1 MSLLSVVGK
10 SSYVGR
16 AVGRGRGRSGGRIA
30 AEALEGRVLLS
41 GVTPSVELFDA
52 SAAVFVENQ
61 GQWADQE
68 LFAEIDPVAGQMS
81 ATDFQQEL
89 VIDPDLAW
97 STYLGGGSD
106 DHGNGIAVDG
116 SGNVLVTGYTASSWI
131 SGGYDTN
138 FWGDSDAFVAKL
150 SPSGEHLWSTYL
162 GGSDEESGYGIA
174 VDGWGNVLVTGWTGS
189 YDWASGGFDT
199 SFNEEG
205 DAFVVKLS
213 PSGEHLWSTY
223 LGGSDG
229 DYGYGI
235 AVDGSGNVLVT
246 GWTNSVGWTSGGFDT
261 SYNGGDQWG
270 GDAFVAKLS
279 PSGAHLWSSYLGGGG
294 DDLGRGIAAD
304 GSGNVVVTGWTN
316 SVGWTSGGYDTSL
329 DGWDAFVVKLSDSG
343 GHLWSTYVGGS
354 GGDDGQGI
362 AVDGSGNVLVTGRTG
377 SSGWTS
383 GGFDTSYNGGG
394 DAFVAKLSDSGGHLW
409 STYVGGSSYDKGD
422 GIAVDGWGNVLVTG
436 ETFSSGWTSGG
447 FDTRDNGGTDGFV
460 AKLSPSGE
468 HLWSTYLG
476 GSDRDSGDG
485 IAVDGWG
492 NVLVTG
498 ETESSGWTS
507 GGFDTSFGDDY
518 YRPDAFVVKIGGA
531 DDLANA
537 IAAAGDM
544 VVTILGS
551 RDLARLHVGGQARVE
566 VAAGVHAVVRVEDL
580 YIGGDGVLDVN
591 DNELVVGNGS
601 VEAISALI
609 RSGRAG
615 GAWTGHGITS
625 SAAKGEAMTGL
636 AVMVDGQGDVVV
648 KHTWEG
654 DANVDGVVNA
664 DDYFLIDSGLLTQ
677 ESGYYNG
684 DFNYDGVIN
693 ADDYCLIDGAFLG
706 QGGPLGVVEDAVVVR
721 AKEMV
726 GVFAT
731 GKVKRVWEEL
741 SGGRGGRGRAR
752 CGKRCG

>member
-174 VDGWGNVLVTGWTGS
+174 VDGWGNVLVTGYTGS
-189 YDWASGGFDT
+189 PDWTSGGFDT
-199 SFNEEG
+199 SYNG
-205 DAFVVKLS
+205 TQDAFVAKLS
-213 PSGEHLWSTY
+213 GSGGHLWSTY
-223 LGGSDG
+223 LCGSDYDG
-229 DYGYGI
+229 GNGI

-246 GWTNSVGWTSGGFDT
+246 GYTGSPGWTSGGFDT
-261 SYNGGDQWG
+261 SYNGGEW

-279 PSGAHLWSSYLGGGG
+279 PSGAHLWSTYLGGSG
-294 DDLGRGIAAD
+294 DDA
-304 GSGNVVVTGWTN
+304 GS
-316 SVGWTSGGYDTSL
+316 
-329 DGWDAFVVKLSDSG
+329 
-343 GHLWSTYVGGS
+343 H
-354 GGDDGQGI
+354 I
-362 AVDGSGNVLVTGRTG
+362 AVDGSGNVLVMGDTS

-383 GGFDTSYNGGG
+383 GGSDTSFNGLV
-394 DAFVAKLSDSGGHLW
+394 DVFVAKLSASG
-409 STYVGGSSYDKGD
+409 
-422 GIAVDGWGNVLVTG
+422 A
-436 ETFSSGWTSGG
+436 
-447 FDTRDNGGTDGFV
+447 
-460 AKLSPSGE
+460 

-476 GSDRDSGDG
+476 GDNYDIAYG
-485 IAVDGWG
+485 IGVDGSG

-498 ETESSGWTS
+498 QTASSGWTS
-507 GGFDTSFGDDY
+507 GGYDTSFNGGTSG
-518 YRPDAFVVKIGGA
+518 DAFVAKISGLGDPVK
-531 DDLANA
+531 A
-537 IAAAGDM
+537 IVAMGEM
-544 VVTILGS
+544 VVTIWGS
-551 RDLARLHVGGQARVE
+551 RELESVKIGDQGRVV
-566 VAAGVHAVVRVEDL
+566 VAAG
-580 YIGGDGVLDVN
+580 GDKLIETDSLEITDAGVLDLADN
-591 DNELVVGNGS
+591 DLIIHATAETRGDVLEQV
-601 VEAISALI
+601 SAWIKL
-609 RSGRAG
+609 GRAG
-615 GAWTGHGITS
+615 GTWSGKGIVSSVGGTGHF
-625 SAAKGEAMTGL
+625 TGL
-636 AVMVDGQGDVVV
+636 AGVVNEKPYGGPILPSLGGEALSINDIIVKYTYDGDM
-648 KHTWEG
+648 
-654 DANVDGVVNA
+654 NVDGVVNA
-664 DDYFLIDSGLLTQ
+664 DDYFLIDAGFIGGGRRYQ
-677 ESGYYNG
+677 DG
-684 DFNYDGVIN
+684 DLNYDGVIN
-693 ADDYCLIDGAFLG
+693 ADDYFLIDGAFLG
-706 QGGPLGVVEDAVVVR
+706 QSGPLGVVEDAVVMR
-721 AKEMV
+721 AEGMV
-726 GVFAT
+726 GVFAA

-741 SGGRGGRGRAR
+741 SEGV
-752 CGKRCG
+752 